1 LVNGDRL
8 VALLEVRQLS
18 VSFHTRNGVV
28 QAVRDISFDV
38 EQGKTLGIVGESG
51 SGKSVCCYSLLG
63 LIPMPPGRI
72 EGGTATFDGRDL
84 LRLSEDELRQVRGND
99 IAFIFQ
105 DPMTCLNPFLTVGEQ
120 MMEPLVYHRQ
130 ASRSTARARAIEL
143 LKEVGIRDPAST
155 IDAYPH
161 QFSGGMRQRV
171 MIAMALI
178 AEPRLLIADEPTT
191 ALDVTVQR
199 QILQL
204 INELRVKRN
213 LGVIFV
219 SHDLGVI
226 AGLADQ
232 VLVMQN
238 GVAME
243 QGPVDRIFSAPESAY
258 TRKLLDA
265 IPRGAKPVPGRAVPE
280 TLLEVSHL
288 TTRFRSMKARGEDVI
303 AVDDVSFELKRGEVL
318 GLVGESGSGKSTLG
332 RSVLGLVPATGSV
345 KFAGEELIGKT
356 AVQMQP
362 WRRRMQM
369 VFQDPYASL
378 NPRMTIYDA
387 LAEPLLLHKLASRQ
401 NLDQAVFSIMD
412 DVGLARAHVRK
423 YPHEFS
429 GGQRQ
434 RIAIG
439 RAIATRPELVIADE
453 PVSALDVTIQKQ
465 ILELL
470 LMLVE
475 KHNLSM
481 LFISHD
487 LAVVRYLCDRVMVM
501 YKGRLLE
508 SGPTEQLWAAPTTD
522 YARVL
527 LGRGAESR
535 AEVPA

>member
-1 LVNGDRL
+1 M
-8 VALLEVRQLS
+8 ALLEVRNLG

-28 QAVRDISFDV
+28 QAVRDVSFDV
-38 EQGKTLGIVGESG
+38 EQGQTLGIVGESG

-63 LIPMPPGRI
+63 LVPMPPGHI
-72 EGGTATFDGRDL
+72 DSGTAMFDGRDL
-84 LRLSEDELRQVRGND
+84 LQLHGEALRAVRGKD

-105 DPMTCLNPFLTVGEQ
+105 DPMTCLNPYLTVGEQ

-130 ASRSTARARAIEL
+130 ITRANARSRAIEL
-143 LKEVGIRDPAST
+143 LTEVGIRNPEGT
-155 IDAYPH
+155 VDAYPH

-178 AEPRLLIADEPTT
+178 AEPKLLIADEPTT

-204 INELRVKRN
+204 INELRLRRN

-219 SHDLGVI
+219 SHDLGVV
-226 AGLADQ
+226 AGLADN

-238 GVAME
+238 GQQME
-243 QGPVDRIFSAPESAY
+243 QGPVKRIFSAPESDY
-258 TRKLLDA
+258 TRKLIAA
-265 IPRGAKPVPGRAVPE
+265 IPTGSKPTASRATADV
-280 TLLEVSHL
+280 LLQVSHL
-288 TTRFRSMKARGEDVI
+288 TTRFRSMRGTGGDVL
-303 AVDDVSFELKRGEVL
+303 AVDDVSFDLQRGEVL

-332 RSVLGLVPATGSV
+332 RSVLGLVRGEGSV
-345 KFAGEELIGKT
+345 KFDGEELIGKT
-356 AVQMQP
+356 DGEMRP

-369 VFQDPYASL
+369 IFQDPYASL
-378 NPRMTIYDA
+378 NPRMTIYDT
-387 LAEPLLLHKLASRQ
+387 LAEPLLLHRIVTRQ
-401 NLDQAVFSIMD
+401 NLDAAVFSLMD
-412 DVGLARAHVRK
+412 DVGLARAYVRK

-439 RAIATRPELVIADE
+439 RAISTRPELVIADE

-470 LMLVE
+470 LALVE
-475 KHNLSM
+475 KHDLTM

-501 YKGRLLE
+501 HKGKLLE

-522 YARVL
+522 YARTL
-527 LGRGAESR
+527 LAAR
-535 AEVPA
+535 AVQP